1 MVTEM
6 TPQNMMRQ
14 ELLFISTELV
24 DEMIDNREQLNNR
37 LCTVANGLQP
47 TLVQRLIER
56 KTEVLMRR
64 ALQQTLRLP
73 QMYGARRA
81 ASATWQA
88 AA

>member
-6 TPQNMMRQ
+6 TPKNMMRQ
-14 ELLFISTELV
+14 EPLFASTELV
-24 DEMIDNREQLNNR
+24 DEMIDSREPLNHRLYAAANR
-37 LCTVANGLQP
+37 LLPNLMQG
-47 TLVQRLIER
+47 LIER

-64 ALQQTLRLP
+64 MLQQTLRLP
-73 QMYGARRA
+73 QMHCARRR

>member
-24 DEMIDNREQLNNR
+24 DEMIDSREPLNNR
-37 LCTVANGLQP
+37 LYTIANGLLP
-47 TLVQRLIER
+47 SLMQRLIER

-64 ALQQTLRLP
+64 ALQMTLRRP
-73 QMYGARRA
+73 QIRRA
-81 ASATWQA
+81 RIAVSATWQA

>member
-1 MVTEM
+1 M

-24 DEMIDNREQLNNR
+24 DEMIDNREPLNNR
-37 LCTVANGLQP
+37 LCTVANGLLP

-56 KTEVLMRR
+56 KIEVLMRR
-64 ALQQTLRLP
+64 TLQQALRHP
-73 QMYGARRA
+73 QPRRA
-81 ASATWQA
+81 RIAASTTWQA

>member
-6 TPQNMMRQ
+6 TPKNMMRQ
-14 ELLFISTELV
+14 EPLFTSTGLV
-24 DEMIDNREQLNNR
+24 DEMIDSREPLNNR
-37 LCTVANGLQP
+37 LSAVANRLLPNLMQG
-47 TLVQRLIER
+47 LIER

-64 ALQQTLRLP
+64 TLQETLRLP
-73 QMYGARRA
+73 QMHGARRV

>member
-14 ELLFISTELV
+14 EPLFASIELV
-24 DEMIDNREQLNNR
+24 DEMIDGREPLNNR
-37 LCTVANGLQP
+37 LHAIANGLLP
-47 TLVQRLIER
+47 TLMQRMIER
-56 KTEVLMRR
+56 KSEVLMRR
-64 ALQQTLRLP
+64 TLQQALRHP
-73 QMYGARRA
+73 QVRRARIA

>member
-6 TPQNMMRQ
+6 TPKNMMRQ
-14 ELLFISTELV
+14 GSLFTSTELV
-24 DEMIDNREQLNNR
+24 DEMIDSREPLNHR
-37 LCTVANGLQP
+37 LSAAANGLLPNLMQG
-47 TLVQRLIER
+47 LIER